1 MSSIASLQAEVSR
14 LERIN
19 QELRAQLREIYNG
32 VSSADQSLTN
42 FRNGMCATLENSTQ
56 RIQSSHQRIIDS
68 IEIQAEID
76 RMYVR
81 FKQME
86 LANKKIRA
94 CNNKKYYEFANY
106 RTVRKIVRSL
116 LDNLRVQMVSDDVI
130 YKSVERQHLQTPD
143 YWLTCVLLS
152 IMAWQQDDKPL
163 ADRAMERA
171 IRLDKKSSAV
181 FYMLFHLNSAIHRE
195 DTALA
200 WFSLYQSCPL
210 KGSDEKTFLML
221 FSLLSQAI
229 RESTNTRT
237 RGEIQQFIRQ
247 VIQANQ
253 KAEGYDED
261 AILNQIEAYF
271 SALAPEDPLSLP
283 MLRRCCGDYEQ
294 IARAVTLAA
303 NNAHILQFLLDLK
316 NVSSEERDEYL
327 NSFIEELIDAPN
339 EVERS
344 VYDEIDY
351 NELIIRCQGDVEQA
365 KALWNEEQARRS
377 NPLNLIAEMMN
388 WVYSAAGRE
397 INGQSRKNMF
407 LLTLELQRKAYEQ
420 YVAHYQA
427 LTGPIHPITLGD
439 YQTEANFNDRS
450 GEAQKIGQYY
460 REQELAQ
467 LSQVKALPAILS
479 FGLAALSAV
488 GAAVVAPVLLGG
500 TALFALVGG
509 GLLLSNQRRR
519 RLITQTCLQN
529 AQSKQ
534 TMLEQL
540 FAEYDQMTQQYAD
553 YDHRADEVRHTLDTF

>member
-143 YWLTCVLLS
+143 YWLTCVMLS
-152 IMAWQQDDKPL
+152 IIAWQQDDKPL

-200 WFSLYQSCPL
+200 C
-210 KGSDEKTFLML
+210 
-221 FSLLSQAI
+221 
-229 RESTNTRT
+229 
-237 RGEIQQFIRQ
+237 
-247 VIQANQ
+247 
-253 KAEGYDED
+253 
-261 AILNQIEAYF
+261 
-271 SALAPEDPLSLP
+271 
-283 MLRRCCGDYEQ
+283 
-294 IARAVTLAA
+294 
-303 NNAHILQFLLDLK
+303 
-316 NVSSEERDEYL
+316 
-327 NSFIEELIDAPN
+327 
-339 EVERS
+339 
-344 VYDEIDY
+344 
-351 NELIIRCQGDVEQA
+351 
-365 KALWNEEQARRS
+365 
-377 NPLNLIAEMMN
+377 
-388 WVYSAAGRE
+388 
-397 INGQSRKNMF
+397 
-407 LLTLELQRKAYEQ
+407 
-420 YVAHYQA
+420 
-427 LTGPIHPITLGD
+427 
-439 YQTEANFNDRS
+439 
-450 GEAQKIGQYY
+450 
-460 REQELAQ
+460 
-467 LSQVKALPAILS
+467 
-479 FGLAALSAV
+479 
-488 GAAVVAPVLLGG
+488 GG
-500 TALFALVGG
+500 TAG
-509 GLLLSNQRRR
+509 
-519 RLITQTCLQN
+519 
-529 AQSKQ
+529 
-534 TMLEQL
+534 
-540 FAEYDQMTQQYAD
+540 
-553 YDHRADEVRHTLDTF
+553 